1 MSFVSIDLWTIIMQW
16 GNLFI
21 LLFLV
26 KKFLFKPVMSILEE
40 REKEIGDI
48 YEEAENAR
56 TNAETLKQEYT
67 EKLNKARDEAEEIV
81 KNAVMNAKLSSDEI
95 VTEAQERATSMI
107 ERANEKILL
116 ERKATVNEVKNNIS
130 DIALSIAEKVIVR
143 DIKREDHDEMID
155 KFIEELGDAS

>member
-95 VTEAQERATSMI
+95 VSEAQERATSII

>member
-1 MSFVSIDLWTIIMQW
+1 MPFVSIDLWTIIMQW

-26 KKFLFKPVMSILEE
+26 KKFLFKPVMSVLEA

-48 YEEAENAR
+48 YKEAEDSRAI
-56 TNAETLKQEYT
+56 AETLKQEYT
-67 EKLNKARDEAEEIV
+67 EKLDKARDEAEEIV
-81 KNAVMNAKLSSDEI
+81 KTAVLNAKLSSDAI
-95 VTEAQERATSMI
+95 VSEAHEKATSMI
-107 ERANEKILL
+107 ERANEKIAL

-143 DIKREDHDEMID
+143 DIKKEDHDEMID